1 MTKKTKSL
9 SGLGAFAGPALAGT
23 ALLVIW
29 LVSRN
34 KNKTQ
39 V

>member
-1 MTKKTKSL
+1 MAKKKKGL
-9 SGLGAFAGPALAGT
+9 NGLGAFAGPALAGT